1 MQLPVMPPLS
11 PMLAKS
17 VKRIPSPDSVEGGVL
32 YEPKW
37 DGFRCIVFRDGD
49 EVELGSR
56 NERPLTRYFP
66 EVVEA
71 VKRST
76 PTRCVLDGEIIVA
89 MDGRLEF
96 ERLLERIHPAES
108 RVRKLAVETPASFVV
123 FDLLAID
130 DESLLDTP
138 LGERRSRLVD
148 VLATAQPPIHVT
160 PATDQYAEAEQWFSM
175 FEGAGLDGLVAKPMR
190 GSYQPNVRALWK
202 IKHERTADVVVA
214 GYRLHKTSTPEQPLL
229 GSLLLGL
236 YAEGR
241 LQHVGVSAAFPAAR
255 RAELITELEPLLVDP
270 ADHPWAEWAMAEAHE
285 GDRLPGA
292 QSRWNAKKDLSWIP
306 LDPVLVA
313 EVGYDH
319 MEGTRFRHTTQFK
332 RWRPDRDPSSCTY
345 EQLEEPVSY
354 DLDGILS

>member
-1 MQLPVMPPLS
+1 MLLPVMPPLS
-11 PMLAKS
+11 PMLAKA
-17 VKRIPSPDSVEGGVL
+17 VKRIPTPDSVEGGVL

-71 VKRST
+71 VKAST
-76 PTRCVLDGEIIVA
+76 PVRCVLDGEIIVA

-96 ERLLERIHPAES
+96 ERLLERIHPADS
-108 RVRKLAVETPASFVV
+108 RVRKLAVETPASFVA
-123 FDLLAID
+123 FDLLAVED
-130 DESLLDTP
+130 DSLLDTP

-148 VLATAQPPIHVT
+148 VLAEAQPPIHVT
-160 PATDQYAEAEQWFSM
+160 PATDQYAEAEQWFSS
-175 FEGAGLDGLVAKPMR
+175 FEGAGLDGLVAKPLT
-190 GSYQPNVRALWK
+190 GTYQPNVRALWK

-214 GYRLHKTSTPEQPLL
+214 GYRLHKTATPEKPLL

-236 YAEGR
+236 YADGR

-255 RAELITELEPLLVDP
+255 RAELIIELEPLLVDP
-270 ADHPWAEWAMAEAHE
+270 ADHPWAEWAMAEAHQSS
-285 GDRLPGA
+285 RLPGA

-332 RWRPDRDPSSCTY
+332 RWRPDRTPESCTY
-345 EQLEEPVSY
+345 DQLEEPVSY
-354 DLDGILS
+354 DLDEILR